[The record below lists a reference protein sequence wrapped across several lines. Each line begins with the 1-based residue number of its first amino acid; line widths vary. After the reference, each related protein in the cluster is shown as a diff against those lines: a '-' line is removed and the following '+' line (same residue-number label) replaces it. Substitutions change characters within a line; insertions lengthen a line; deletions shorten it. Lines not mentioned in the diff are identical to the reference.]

1 MKYLLTGVAAIALL
15 TACGDKNKDK
25 DGASPAGIEL
35 SDGKLQ
41 GVKLRKGDPATAGAV
56 LSAFSLDKSGS
67 GRVSF
72 TGSDVNGAKAVFKNV
87 TLVSAEEM
95 DAEEADD
102 DGELHLKGSD
112 LKAGEMTFEGL
123 GMLNGKPN
131 FSKIVLSDVSFVPK
145 DPAENQGSSKIKSM
159 ELVNPSPETAAWI
172 ASLFGKGEA
181 MDMPEGKALAFDLW
195 SMKDVNFKIDE
206 EEGQK
211 GDFLISTVEV
221 LGLKD
226 EKAAQMAMKGLTLN
240 MIDPTDN
247 TDLKASLRD
256 VDIRGVNLAV
266 LKGMSGEEA
275 GSGVAA
281 SMLEVFQNDPAN
293 PGYDSVLIDDLK
305 IAVSGAEFDMPK
317 LKSKVSR
324 DKKGRAVK
332 VVTDPFK
339 MTLGTSE
346 GELGEKFGAQLALLG
361 YEKLELSG
369 QGEQA
374 YDPDKDM
381 VTIAKGKN
389 FWKLEDGFRVDFS
402 GQYEGASAMAAA
414 QAKATAADAPADPG
428 SMMQDA
434 MDKLAIH
441 NFQLAIDDDGFLAR
455 GFNAYAAQSGEDP
468 QQLRSQAAGMMAMA
482 PMMASGSGIDM
493 ELASELATALSSFI
507 TDPKT
512 LTITLAPA
520 KPLRLAEFSEMDDPS
535 ALTKTALG
543 FTAKNE

>member
-35 SDGKLQ
+35 SDSKLP
-41 GVKLRKGDPATAGAV
+41 GVKLRKGDPATAPAV
-56 LSAFSLDKSGS
+56 LSAFSLDQSGK

-72 TGSDVNGAKAVFKNV
+72 TGSDVKGAKAVFKNV
-87 TLVSAEEM
+87 TLVSAEDTT
-95 DAEEADD
+95 DAEGLTD

-123 GMLNGKPN
+123 GMLDGKPN

-145 DPAENQGSSKIKSM
+145 DPAENHGSSKIKSM

-181 MDMPEGKALAFDLW
+181 LDMPEGKALAFDLW

-211 GDFLISTVEV
+211 GDFVISSVDV
-221 LGLKD
+221 LGMKD
-226 EKAAQMAMKGLTLN
+226 EKAAQMAMKGLSLN
-240 MIDPTDN
+240 MTDPVDD
-247 TDLKASLRD
+247 TDLKASLNGVD
-256 VDIRGVNLAV
+256 VRGVNLAV
-266 LKGMSGEEA
+266 LKGMGGDT
-275 GSGVAA
+275 GSGAVA
-281 SMLEVFQNDPAN
+281 SMMEVFQNDPAN
-293 PGYDSVLIDDLK
+293 PGYDSVLVDDLK
-305 IAVSGAEFDMPK
+305 VAVSGADFAMPK
-317 LKSKVSR
+317 LTSKVSR

-346 GELGEKFGAQLALLG
+346 GELGEKLGAQLALLG

-389 FWKLEDGFRVDFS
+389 FWKLENGFRVDFS

-414 QAKATAADAPADPG
+414 QAKASADDTPADPG
-428 SMMQDA
+428 AMMQDA
-434 MDKLAIH
+434 LDKMLIH
-441 NFQLAIDDDGFLAR
+441 NFRLAIDDDGFLAR
-455 GFNAYAAQSGEDP
+455 GFNAYAAQSGQDP

-482 PMMASGSGIDM
+482 PMMAAGSGIDP
-493 ELASELATALSSFI
+493 ELATEVATALSSFI

-512 LTITLAPA
+512 LTLTLAPA
-520 KPLRLAEFSEMDDPS
+520 KPVRLADFADMEDPS